1 MVSKINSYKKL
12 VRSMRT
18 MSETISKLTIRF
30 NLDLKQ
36 RAEVEE
42 LIKDLAKA
50 QFWDITKA
58 TEKVREQME
67 NKHKDIAGIR
77 KMYNIPKLCT
87 LKEFQPDDA
96 S

>member
-1 MVSKINSYKKL
+1 MVREINSYKKL
-12 VRSMRT
+12 VRSMRI

-30 NLDLKQ
+30 NLDLRQ
-36 RAEVEE
+36 RSEIEE

-50 QFWDITKA
+50 RTWDITKA
-58 TEKVREQME
+58 AEEVRKQME
-67 NKHKDIAGIR
+67 NKHKNITEIR
-77 KMYNIPKLCT
+77 AIYNIPIVH

>member
-1 MVSKINSYKKL
+1 MVRKINSYKRL
-12 VRSMRT
+12 VRSMRI
-18 MSETISKLTIRF
+18 MSETISRLTIRF

-36 RAEVEE
+36 RSEVEE

-50 QFWDITKA
+50 QFEDITKA
-58 TEKVREQME
+58 AEKVRELME
-67 NKHKDIAGIR
+67 NKHKNIIEIR
-77 KMYNIPKLCT
+77 EAYNIPKIR